1 MNDAM
6 SATVLRPK
14 DPRAVPVRSLLLWGG
29 LAVVIGLVAVLAAA
43 ALRGPKFV
51 SGVTINN
58 PSPYV
63 VTVDVAPA
71 NSSEWTE
78 LSAISPNTTTSVSQ
92 IVDQGR
98 TWVFRVA
105 SAGVDGGVF
114 SVSRNGL
121 AQAGWKV
128 TIPASVIARLRAQNV
143 SDAPPVDF

>member
-6 SATVLRPK
+6 SATAIRPK
-14 DPRAVPVRSLLLWGG
+14 DPNAIPVRSLLLWGG
-29 LAVVIGLVAVLAAA
+29 FAVVIALVAVLAAA

-51 SGVTINN
+51 SSVTIDN

-63 VTVDVAPA
+63 VSVDVAPA
-71 NSSEWTE
+71 NSSEWTQ
-78 LSAISPNTTTSVSQ
+78 LSAISPGTTTSVSQ

-105 SAGVDGGVF
+105 SAGADGGAF
-114 SVSRNGL
+114 TVSRNDL

-128 TIPASVIARLRAQNV
+128 TIPASVISRLRAQNV
-143 SDAPPVDF
+143 SDAPPVNF